1 VIGYFLKNLCFY
13 IALVYYPTSREG
25 GFMQS
30 QNPSMFDV
38 QSVDLSLGKDILR

>member
-1 VIGYFLKNLCFY
+1 MFLYCIGVLSNFK
-13 IALVYYPTSREG
+13 EG